1 MPMTNQTSQPIQT
14 PAEFLINRHDAT
26 VVWKSASES
35 GTEYGL
41 AFPSAGQ
48 RERFIGGVNRAER
61 IAAAEWERFG
71 DAGLVFT
78 LLT

>member
-1 MPMTNQTSQPIQT
+1 MPMTNQTAQPVQT
-14 PAEFLINRHDAT
+14 TAEFLINRHRAT
-26 VVWKSASES
+26 VAWKATTEG

-41 AFPSAGQ
+41 AFPSAAQ
-48 RERFIGGVNRAER
+48 REWFIGGVNRAER

-78 LLT
+78 LPA